1 MNVDL
6 KMFLLTHMRVE
17 IFKGMDKG
25 GSPYFWLYETSVGS
39 QVTGSQVDLNR
50 DGIVWTVVLLR
61 HCLLHC
67 LVFHGWLA
75 GWCLMIPLLKSGI
88 FFPWQVGRAGFCL
101 GGLPLGIEVTSEC
114 RGLLDIFMSEELLGS
129 QPGWLRARATLTF
142 MTGRNIWSSSAIGFD
157 YWRIWLL
164 VVRQRMNS
172 LDRWI

>member
-1 MNVDL
+1 MQLVKKISCCERGSEDVSPD
-6 KMFLLTHMRVE
+6 THETVE

-75 GWCLMIPLLKSGI
+75 GWCLMIP
-88 FFPWQVGRAGFCL
+88 F
-101 GGLPLGIEVTSEC
+101 
-114 RGLLDIFMSEELLGS
+114 
-129 QPGWLRARATLTF
+129 
-142 MTGRNIWSSSAIGFD
+142 
-157 YWRIWLL
+157 
-164 VVRQRMNS
+164 
-172 LDRWI
+172 